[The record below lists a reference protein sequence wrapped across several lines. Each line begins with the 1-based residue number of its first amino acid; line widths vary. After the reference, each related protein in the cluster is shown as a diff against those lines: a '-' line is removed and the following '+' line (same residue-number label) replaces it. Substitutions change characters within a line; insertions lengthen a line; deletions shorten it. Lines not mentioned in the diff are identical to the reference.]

1 MTAISQNLTLGSVTL
16 PIAPQ
21 LDPVAAEVAGVTADT
36 LFLQVMDWH
45 DPVEVTP
52 ETPQIIVASQTTAS
66 ASAPMPV
73 PPELADE
80 LPVAETAALSPLAQ
94 IFMSAPVPMASTPRP
109 DSGPDAQ
116 TDGAVPTRTKK
127 PNGAGSVPTVPL
139 FLGGDAQT
147 AVVQRPDSG
156 AQPLTGD
163 ALAAA
168 QSQTFHVNPA
178 DKTQAFRATVA
189 PQPADPAAGIGA
201 AGLLPPPDQAT
212 AVRTLQLSPPPL
224 DKTMPLLAENAVKS
238 GQVAQVASVATA
250 DQPGDLQV
258 RSTGTGPVSNQ
269 AALNRGS
276 AKISG
281 IESGIQSDP
290 SKPAKVI
297 HTSIENA
304 WQQKWLGVPAGAA
317 TPSFAAATQPPA
329 FADATKPPAF
339 ADATKPPAFA
349 DATQPPVV
357 PMGSGHGS
365 GVAGLAAPAE
375 IELPLERA
383 LLTAPA
389 KSSEDEP
396 AQPGGVTAFAEQAV
410 LPADP
415 LRNSESSPVAPLD
428 PSLRAAG
435 KDVLTM
441 AITPTATPILTP
453 TIVEMARS
461 GNDGPIEL
469 ALAPEELGRLT
480 ISIRQEGDFVRVSML
495 AERPETLDLLRRHAG
510 DLLAD
515 LRQSGFSGASFSF
528 GPGGQDR
535 PPQVADTSLDAGDA
549 AAPQSAPHDFKQPTP
564 SRSPKGAGLDLRL

>member
-21 LDPVAAEVAGVTADT
+21 LDPAAAEVAGFATDT

-45 DPVEVTP
+45 DPVQVTP
-52 ETPQIIVASQTTAS
+52 ETPQIIVASQATAS

-109 DSGPDAQ
+109 DAGPDAQ
-116 TDGAVPTRTKK
+116 TEGPVPTRVKK

-139 FLGGDAQT
+139 FLGGAAQT

-238 GQVAQVASVATA
+238 GQVASVATA

-269 AALNRGS
+269 TALNRGS
-276 AKISG
+276 VKISG

-317 TPSFAAATQPPA
+317 TPSFAA
-329 FADATKPPAF
+329 ATKPPAF

-383 LLTAPA
+383 LLTVPS
-389 KSSEDEP
+389 KSAEGEP
-396 AQPGGVTAFAEQAV
+396 ALLGGVTAFAEQAA

-415 LRNSESSPVAPLD
+415 LRNSDTSPVAPLD

-435 KDVLTM
+435 KDVLTT
-441 AITPTATPILTP
+441 AITPTAAPILTA
-453 TIVEMARS
+453 TIVEMARN

-535 PPQVADTSLDAGDA
+535 PPQGADTSLDAGDA

-564 SRSPKGAGLDLRL
+564 SRAPTGAGLDLRL